1 MAAWCPMTTPFT
13 LELCNM
19 HQIQTHQHP
28 ATPPH
33 PVANLK
39 DLAKSVP
46 LIANKIKIALVSLTC
61 ESPKKSPPTWTE
73 CMTCAGGFRFALAHQ
88 KVYQISHWFEPHRRR
103 HVCSWQ
109 HAFLIT
115 HVTHTHIIYSYI
127 YIYVLYIYIY
137 VLGKTCK
144 KNHWNGN
151 VFENPIFC
159 PLQDDASYST
169 MCIYTYTI

>member
-1 MAAWCPMTTPFT
+1 MAYDCIAT
-13 LELCNM
+13 LMQGTRLTLATGSLHSLHRSWRNSSSCCKSIRILLGTMGRHGRVMPHDYAFNIFCNM

-103 HVCSWQ
+103 HVCS
-109 HAFLIT
+109 
-115 HVTHTHIIYSYI
+115 
-127 YIYVLYIYIY
+127 
-137 VLGKTCK
+137 
-144 KNHWNGN
+144 
-151 VFENPIFC
+151 
-159 PLQDDASYST
+159 
-169 MCIYTYTI
+169 